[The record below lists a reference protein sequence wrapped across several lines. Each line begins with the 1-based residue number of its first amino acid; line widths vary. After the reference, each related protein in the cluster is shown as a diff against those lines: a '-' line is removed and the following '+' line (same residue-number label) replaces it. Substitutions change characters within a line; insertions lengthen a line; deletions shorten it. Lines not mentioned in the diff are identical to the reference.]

1 METKEKDLERELTDE
16 GHAKLS
22 GAEAKHDKFG
32 RSDVTVTVPGHR
44 EIKETTAKGIR
55 KEAGLI

>member
-1 METKEKDLERELTDE
+1 MTKKRDLERELTDA
-16 GHAKLS
+16 GYVKLA
-22 GAEAKHDKFG
+22 GNGAKHDKFRRG
-32 RSDVTVTVPGHR
+32 DVTVTVPRHR

>member
-1 METKEKDLERELTDE
+1 MTKKRDLERELTDA
-16 GHAKLS
+16 GYVKLT
-22 GAEAKHDKFG
+22 GNGAKHDKFRRG
-32 RSDVTVTVPGHR
+32 DVTVTVPRHR

>member
-1 METKEKDLERELTDE
+1 MTKKRDLERELTDA
-16 GHAKLS
+16 GYVKRA
-22 GAEAKHDKFG
+22 GNGAKHDKFRRG
-32 RSDVTVTVPGHR
+32 DVTVTVPRHR